1 MAVMAINIFVLDPTI
16 ILAVFKKKFEVVEYS
31 VEEIVTLVFS
41 FGVIVNNIYL
51 NFSIWIYLSFQSD
64 KSLQID
70 N

>member
-41 FGVIVNNIYL
+41 FGVMVNNIY
-51 NFSIWIYLSFQSD
+51 
-64 KSLQID
+64 
-70 N
+70 